1 MKELDQ
7 FVCVGVGIINPLNQ
21 GVVDY
26 ELDARSFCVSRSQA
40 NDLPNTIPNGNELPP
55 LFISRKMHGEAEL
68 NTMLVAELYV
78 VKHLPDATRDTGGAE
93 REKGLDAAFA
103 KDLLQ
108 SRDGFL
114 HRLVLEEWLTS
125 GRKGNYEAFP
135 LLSPE
140 TVRKKGPPKN
150 QANQA
155 QYLRLTEMAA
165 GGESSNITKCTTS
178 LPAPLSPPRGQ
189 FTAARYGDLKVCVNA
204 LVRQVP
210 VDDRRD
216 VALRNLRPQL
226 FNPGVIAR
234 TLDEGSPSDNP
245 YILPTEF
252 TKNFGSFAMSLFQ
265 FHEFT
270 FLGFH

>member
-1 MKELDQ
+1 
-7 FVCVGVGIINPLNQ
+7 
-21 GVVDY
+21 
-26 ELDARSFCVSRSQA
+26 
-40 NDLPNTIPNGNELPP
+40 
-55 LFISRKMHGEAEL
+55 
-68 NTMLVAELYV
+68 MLVAELYV

-140 TVRKKGPPKN
+140 TVRKKGPSKN
-150 QANQA
+150 QTNQA
-155 QYLRLTEMAA
+155 QYLRLAEMVV
-165 GGESSNITKCTTS
+165 GGESSNVTKCTTS
-178 LPAPLSPPRGQ
+178 LPAPLSSPRGQ
-189 FTAARYGDLKVCVNA
+189 FAAARYGDLKVCVNA
-204 LVRQVP
+204 LVGQVP

-226 FNPGVIAR
+226 FNPGAVAR
-234 TLDEGSPSDNP
+234 TLDDGSPSDNP
-245 YILPTEF
+245 HLPPTEF

-270 FLGFH
+270 FLGFHCFHAHSFPLFPKWPTKNRPLNVLRRTTYFLKEPERLSYLTSAYCQPSTNSILLFGK